1 VIPGKQYKPED
12 FLAIAWRRRWL
23 ILLPALLVFLTVA
36 LAAWLLPDRYKSE
49 VAILV
54 VPQRV
59 PKDFVRPTVT
69 TEIDQRLQAISQQ
82 ILSRTRLERIIL
94 DFNLYE
100 RERRVGIMEDVI
112 EQMRRDITVTIST
125 TGRNEDST
133 SFRLGYVA
141 RSPRTA
147 MQVTERLA
155 SLFIE
160 ENIRDR
166 EMLAEGTDQFL
177 ESQLEEARRQLVE
190 REMKLEQY
198 KRQYMGQLPSQ
209 LQSNLQVLQNTQ
221 DQVRAL
227 SESINRDR
235 DQRAIL
241 QRMLADTMAEAPPPP
256 PPMGTPPADGSAPA
270 TAEQQLEAARAQ
282 VAMLGLRLKPEHPD
296 MIRAQKMLRDLEA
309 KAAQEAA
316 SRPLAVGDAGVVT
329 SDPVRQK
336 RINDLRSQIATI
348 DSQIA
353 SKQRDQE
360 QLKGAV
366 AAYQARV
373 EATPGRESEMVALS
387 RDYDT
392 LRDRY
397 QQLLSKREDARIA
410 ANLERR
416 QIGEQF
422 KIIDAA
428 RMPERPESPNRPRI
442 LLLGLLGGLAFGLG
456 LAALFEYRDTSM
468 RSDDDVLVAVSLPVL
483 AAVPLLLTAPERH
496 KLRRRKLL
504 VSSAV
509 AALAVVGIAAVLWRL
524 GFLTGRL

>member
-12 FLAIAWRRRWL
+12 FLAIAWRRRWM

-36 LAAWLLPDRYKSE
+36 AVAWLLPDRYKSE

-69 TEIDQRLQAISQQ
+69 TEIDQRLAAISQQ

-100 RERRVGIMEDVI
+100 RERKTGILEDVI
-112 EQMRRDITVTIST
+112 EQMRKDISITIAN

-133 SFRLGYVA
+133 SFKLGYVA
-141 RSPRTA
+141 KHPRTA

-160 ENIRDR
+160 ENLRDR

-190 REMKLEQY
+190 REQKLEAY

-209 LQSNLQVLQNTQ
+209 LQSNLQVLQSSQ
-221 DQVRAL
+221 EQVRSL
-227 SESINRDR
+227 SESMNRDR

-241 QRMLADTMAEAPPPP
+241 QRMLADTLAEAPPPAP
-256 PPMGTPPADGSAPA
+256 VGAPVADGAPP
-270 TAEQQLEAARAQ
+270 TAQQQLEAARAQ
-282 VAMLGLRLKPEHPD
+282 VAMLSLRLKPEHPD
-296 MIRAQKMLRDLEA
+296 MIRAQKVLKDLEA

-316 SRPLAVGDAGVVT
+316 ARPLSSDDNVIT

-336 RINDLRSQIATI
+336 RINELKNQIATL

-353 SKQRDQE
+353 SKQRDQD
-360 QLKGAV
+360 QLRASV

-442 LLLGLLGGLAFGLG
+442 LLLGLLGGLAFGFG
-456 LAALFEYRDTSM
+456 LAALMEYRDTSM

-483 AAVPLLLTAPERH
+483 ASVPLLLTAPERH
-496 KLRRRKLL
+496 KQRRRKLM
-504 VSSAV
+504 VSTAV
-509 AALAVVGIAAVLWRL
+509 AAFAFVSIAAVLWRL

>member
-1 VIPGKQYKPED
+1 MIV
-12 FLAIAWRRRWL
+12 
-23 ILLPALLVFLTVA
+23 LPALLVFLTVA
-36 LAAWLLPDRYKSE
+36 VVAWLLPDRYKSE

-69 TEIDQRLQAISQQ
+69 PEIDQRLAAISQQ

-100 RERRVGIMEDVI
+100 RERKTGIMEDVI
-112 EQMRRDITVTIST
+112 EQMRKDISITIGN

-141 RSPRTA
+141 KAPRTA

-160 ENIRDR
+160 ENLRDR

-190 REMKLEQY
+190 REQKLELY

-221 DQVRAL
+221 DQVRSL
-227 SESINRDR
+227 SESMNRDR

-241 QRMLADTMAEAPPPP
+241 QRMLADTMAEAPPPAA
-256 PPMGTPPADGSAPA
+256 PAGPAATDGSAPP
-270 TAEQQLEAARAQ
+270 TAQQQLESARAQ
-282 VAMLGLRLKPEHPD
+282 VAMLSLRLKPEHPD
-296 MIRAQKMLRDLEA
+296 MIRAQKVLRDFEE
-309 KAAQEAA
+309 KAAKEATA
-316 SRPLAVGDAGVVT
+316 RPLSVEEGVVT

-336 RINDLRSQIATI
+336 RINELRNQISTL
-348 DSQIA
+348 DSLIA
-353 SKQRDQE
+353 SKQRDQD
-360 QLKGAV
+360 QLKGMV
-366 AAYQARV
+366 SAYQARV

-442 LLLGLLGGLAFGLG
+442 MLLGLLGGLAFGIG
-456 LAALFEYRDTSM
+456 RAALLEYRDTSM
-468 RSDDDVLVAVSLPVL
+468 RSDDDVLVAVALPVL
-483 AAVPLLLTAPERH
+483 ASVPLLLTAPERH
-496 KLRRRKLL
+496 KRRRRKLM
-504 VSSAV
+504 VSTAV
-509 AALAVVGIAAVLWRL
+509 AALAFVSIAAVLWRL